1 MKFTNNVILLIAYVA
16 FLFIMSIVAFALFLK
31 DKKLATSGGG
41 PVRIKE
47 KTLLATCV
55 FGGAFGGFIGRLV
68 AHHKTNK
75 SYFSLTIVFSL
86 LSEIIVLGV
95 LIVLAF
101 FA

>member
-1 MKFTNNVILLIAYVA
+1 MTNNIILLIAYAA
-16 FLFIMSIVAFALFLK
+16 FLFVMSIVAFALFLR
-31 DKKLATSGGG
+31 DKKMATAGGG

-47 KTLLATCV
+47 KTLLASCV

-75 SYFSLTIVFSL
+75 GYFSLTIIASL
-86 LSEIIVLGV
+86 LSEIIVLAV